1 MLLGLARGRSTRDSS
16 TNKAKPYQDRGQA
29 LCVKVDFVEM
39 LFFEWSWSVD
49 VGQLP
54 LQVLD
59 DCLDELLPVLT
70 HLKHDKL
77 IRFIN

>member
-1 MLLGLARGRSTRDSS
+1 M
-16 TNKAKPYQDRGQA
+16 
-29 LCVKVDFVEM
+29 KVDFVEM

-70 HLKHDKL
+70 HLKYDKL
-77 IRFIN
+77 FSFFQ